1 MSNRAGAGVEPS
13 ERLRDLAHLAS
24 AVGHH
29 LINSYSSVVSNAEML
44 RSSPGATAPSTDAT
58 ALAGSIVATALD
70 ASRVARSLI
79 AWTRDATR
87 PEAQES
93 PLAHEVDL
101 LSLIERV
108 VNSERRDAP
117 ENVDWL
123 LDLNRIPALLADPGH
138 LESMLRAL
146 ARNAVEALD
155 GREGFVAFRTGV
167 DANDWLYM
175 EIEDDGRGM
184 TGDVLNRATE
194 PFFTT
199 KTGRPGVGLTIAQ
212 GIWRR
217 HQGTLAIES
226 QPDRGTT
233 VRLAH
238 PPKNP
243 PQRPAN
249 RGDAKR
255 L

>member
-1 MSNRAGAGVEPS
+1 MSSRAGYGVEAS
-13 ERLRDLAHLAS
+13 ERLLDLAHIAS

-44 RSSPGATAPSTDAT
+44 RSSPGPAAPTAAAT

-87 PEAQES
+87 PETQDGARS
-93 PLAHEVDL
+93 LNVDLHEVIQRVVE
-101 LSLIERV
+101 IERAA
-108 VNSERRDAP
+108 AP
-117 ENVDWL
+117 A
-123 LDLNRIPALLADPGH
+123 DLEWALELGKTPGILANPDH
-138 LESMLRAL
+138 LEAMLRAL
-146 ARNAVEALD
+146 THNAVEAL
-155 GREGFVAFRTGV
+155 GGPGGLVTFRAGV
-167 DANDWLYM
+167 DSAGWLYV
-175 EIEDDGRGM
+175 EIADNGRGM
-184 TGDVLNRATE
+184 TPDVLNRATE

-199 KTGRPGVGLTIAQ
+199 KPGRAGVGLTIAQ

-226 QPDRGTT
+226 RPGQGTT

-238 PPKNP
+238 PPPNP
-243 PQRPAN
+243 PN
-249 RGDAKR
+249 RGDSRR

>member
-1 MSNRAGAGVEPS
+1 MSSRAGYGVEAS
-13 ERLRDLAHLAS
+13 EQLRDLAHIAS

-29 LINSYSSVVSNAEML
+29 VINSYSSVVSNAEML
-44 RSSPGATAPSTDAT
+44 RSSPGPAAPTAAAT

-87 PEAQES
+87 PEPQDGARS
-93 PLAHEVDL
+93 LKVDL
-101 LSLIERV
+101 HDVIHRAVAIERAAARA
-108 VNSERRDAP
+108 EI
-117 ENVDWL
+117 DWSL
-123 LDLNRIPALLADPGH
+123 ELALIPAVVADPDH
-138 LESMLRAL
+138 LEAMLRAL
-146 ARNAVEALD
+146 AHNAVEALSAS
-155 GREGFVAFRTGV
+155 GGFVAFRAGV
-167 DANDWLYM
+167 DSAGWLF
-175 EIEDDGRGM
+175 IEVVDNGRGM
-184 TGDVLNRATE
+184 TPDVLNRATE

-199 KTGRPGVGLTIAQ
+199 KPGRAGVGLTIAQ

-226 QPDRGTT
+226 RPGQGTT

-238 PPKNP
+238 PPANP
-243 PQRPAN
+243 PN
-249 RGDAKR
+249 RGDSRR